1 MAKTAQIITDRR
13 TLRELVGFI
22 EDAVR
27 EGLTQEEITSQVDL
41 ILDEAAKGRLERS
54 LRELRRGRVAHFKDK
69 EELLATLH
77 RS

>member
-1 MAKTAQIITDRR
+1 MAKTTQIVTDRR

-27 EGLTQEEITSQVDL
+27 EGLTQEEISSQVDL
-41 ILDEAAKGRLERS
+41 ILDEAARGRLERS
-54 LRELRRGRVAHFKDK
+54 LRELRRGRVAHFKDR
-69 EELLATLH
+69 EELLAALH

>member
-1 MAKTAQIITDRR
+1 MAKTTQIVTDRR

-27 EGLTQEEITSQVDL
+27 EGLTQEEISSQVDL
-41 ILDEAAKGRLERS
+41 ILDEAARGRLERS
-54 LRELRRGRVAHFKDK
+54 LRELRRGRVAHFKDR
-69 EELLATLH
+69 EGLLAALY